1 MAAGV
6 STLNV
11 SSNQLKMAV
20 LKACRG
26 IGLPVAQA
34 QEVAAAIA
42 VSPLALNKLLAHL
55 AKPISSASF
64 DFSFGLDVRNA
75 FLLRDFSVCADAV
88 AQGALPVILRGVAKC
103 DVTQALAQYHDVSA
117 VMHNEDLH
125 MAPHQY
131 PAQKTERC
139 KVDPVDWQRLGVYA
153 ALTYV
158 PETDASRLAGAGAG
172 LTDND

>member
-1 MAAGV
+1 MATGV
-6 STLNV
+6 GALNV

-42 VSPLALNKLLAHL
+42 MSPFALNKLLAHL
-55 AKPISSASF
+55 AKPISSANF
-64 DFSFGLDVRNA
+64 DFSSGLDIRNGY
-75 FLLRDFSVCADAV
+75 LLRDFSVCVDSV
-88 AQGALPVILRGVAKC
+88 CVGALPVILRGLPNC
-103 DVTQALAQYHDVSA
+103 DVTQALAQYHGVSA

-125 MAPHQY
+125 VAPHQY
-131 PAQKTERC
+131 PVQKAERC
-139 KVDPVDWQRLGVYA
+139 KVDPIDWQRLSVFA

-158 PETDASRLAGAGAG
+158 PETDESRLVGAGAG

>member
-64 DFSFGLDVRNA
+64 DFSSGLDVRNA

-88 AQGALPVILRGVAKC
+88 GLGALPVILRGVPNC
-103 DVTQALAQYHDVSA
+103 DVTQALAQYHGVSA
-117 VMHNEDLH
+117 VIHNEDLH

-139 KVDPVDWQRLGVYA
+139 KVDPGDWQRLGVYA